1 MMTFAPWFLAMLATA
16 PVPPPAAV
24 CTVEGRPRHL
34 EAQVPVARGAPFG
47 IALDGLPVSVALADT
62 AATIH
67 VRSPLAFDATLAPS
81 ALPLRTRRVWRGDA
95 GFLTL
100 GPRSRLVAETTSG
113 AELALHVDL
122 EAANIHIPAV
132 RVKCVDLTLGDTRE
146 LSPKHRIA
154 PSARRMIP
162 TGETLPL
169 RSAPNAAS
177 PAWTLRFGSGSGLQL
192 ERIAARAGW
201 NKVSASWSDGTRVT
215 GWTEAANVQW
225 FDGEYGDFLTGV
237 GAGLCGIVVSGQYH
251 GPAILHGGASV
262 HASADGPT
270 WARAAQTT
278 RVVVVGNAGWVQL
291 VEVPGLGSSNG
302 CARLENAYV
311 RAADLTYPP

>member
-1 MMTFAPWFLAMLATA
+1 MTFAPWFLAMLWMA
-16 PVPPPAAV
+16 PVPTPDL

-34 EAQVPVARGAPFG
+34 EVQVPVAGRAPVA
-47 IALDGLPVSVALADT
+47 IALDGVPVAVAFADG

-81 ALPLRTRRVWRGDA
+81 ELPLRTRRVWRGDA

-100 GPRSRLVAETTSG
+100 GPRSQLVAETAAG
-113 AELALHVDL
+113 PELALHVDL
-122 EAANIHIPAV
+122 EATDVRIPGV
-132 RVKCVDLTLGDTRE
+132 RVKCVDLTLGDAFDRP
-146 LSPKHRIA
+146 PKHRIA

-162 TGETLPL
+162 SGETLPL
-169 RSAPNAAS
+169 RSAPDAAL
-177 PAWTLRFGSGSGLQL
+177 PAWTLRFSRGSGLQL

-201 NKVSASWSDGTRVT
+201 NKVRAAWSDGTRVE

-225 FDGEYGDFLTGV
+225 FDGAFLERLLGSGT
-237 GAGLCGIVVSGQYH
+237 GLCGMVVTGRYY

-262 HASADGPT
+262 HASTDGPV
-270 WARAAQTT
+270 WARAAQTA
-278 RVVVVGNAGWVQL
+278 RVTVVGNSGWVQL

-311 RAADLTYPP
+311 RAEDLTYPP